1 MRLYPG
7 LYFTELKYFVE
18 MGVSPMETIMAATRS
33 NPSTSSASP
42 RSSSLAA
49 RSTGFRVIR

>member
-1 MRLYPG
+1 
-7 LYFTELKYFVE
+7 
-18 MGVSPMETIMAATRS
+18 METIMAATRS